1 MIFSVEMTRRLSEN
15 TALVGRETSSVD
27 PTTATYQKE
36 HRNKKHCMRIVC
48 PHCGNDHDFIEVAD
62 EVIITT
68 RYIQKNDCSFA
79 QAGDESQVMGDI
91 SFFCGECNADL
102 TLFHPRF
109 LEMLF

>member
-1 MIFSVEMTRRLSEN
+1 MPL
-15 TALVGRETSSVD
+15 AGRETSSVD
-27 PTTATYQKE
+27 PTTAAYQKE

-62 EVIITT
+62 DVIITT
-68 RYIQKNDCSFA
+68 RYLQNNDCSFN